1 VEYGQSA
8 LAADVT
14 TEAKAQ
20 LLEAPDGVPRE
31 PELGS
36 EAALGQPKSVQVIRS
51 RDPGRAMRSSTLKS
65 TE

>member
-1 VEYGQSA
+1 LDHPSAEDTATGVEYGQSA

-36 EAALGQPKSVQVIRS
+36 EAALGQPKSV
-51 RDPGRAMRSSTLKS
+51 
-65 TE
+65 